1 MPTARIN
8 GARLNYVQLP
18 CSNPDAEDLI
28 MVHGLATSLA
38 FWFLPYGPEFAA
50 RYRVTL
56 FDLRGHGRSEVTES
70 GYTVRNQAVDLRGLM
85 RHLGIRRAHFMAHSF
100 GGAVTLALADEDPDA
115 VASLVLADTQLWLGR
130 VAASGNAWPY
140 GEVIASVL
148 DQLGLDLDVRSP
160 FFGFELLT
168 CAARII
174 VDGETLPPELISFVG
189 PSLGRH
195 PRRTAKRWLEMV
207 EHGQDELRAPDGLT
221 ASSFERMRFPVLA
234 MYGER
239 SKARTTQD
247 LLRTVWPHA
256 KFFTIPEAGHFFPTA
271 KADTVIAASSVFW
284 DWLDVEDRDAYAQT
298 SFTSM
303 TRLSL
308 S

>member
-18 CSNPDAEDLI
+18 CTDPNAEDLI

-38 FWFLPYGPEFAA
+38 FWYLPYGPEFSS

-56 FDLRGHGRSEVTES
+56 FDLRGHGRSEITES
-70 GYTVRNQAVDLRGLM
+70 GYTVRNQARDLRGLM
-85 RHLGIRRAHFMAHSF
+85 HHLEIERAHFMAHSF
-100 GGAVTLALADEDPDA
+100 GGAVALALAADDPAA
-115 VASLVLADTQLWLGR
+115 VASMVLADTQLWLGR
-130 VAASGNAWPY
+130 LAGAGRAWPH
-140 GEVIASVL
+140 GAVVEAVL
-148 DQLGLDLDVRSP
+148 TKLGLKVDVRSP

-174 VDGETLPPELISFVG
+174 VAGKTLPPELISLVG

-195 PRRTAKRWLEMV
+195 PRRTAQRWLDVAER
-207 EHGQDELRAPDGLT
+207 GAAELRAPDGLT
-221 ASSFERMRFPVLA
+221 ASSFENMHFPALA

-239 SKARTTQD
+239 SKARLTQD
-247 LLRTVWPHA
+247 FLRSAWPQA
-256 KFFTIPEAGHFFPTA
+256 KSFTLPEAGHFFPTSR
-271 KADTVIAASSVFW
+271 ADAVIAACSVFW
-284 DWLDVEDRDAYAQT
+284 DWLEAGNTEAYAQT

-303 TRLSL
+303 TRLAL
-308 S
+308 T